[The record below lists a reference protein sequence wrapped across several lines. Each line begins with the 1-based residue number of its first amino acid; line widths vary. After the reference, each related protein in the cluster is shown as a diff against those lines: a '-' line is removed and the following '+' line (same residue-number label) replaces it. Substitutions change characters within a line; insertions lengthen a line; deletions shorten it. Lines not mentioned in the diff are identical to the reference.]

1 MNYSHSYHAG
11 NFADVFKHAI
21 LVSLIEALQRKDN
34 GFCYI
39 DTHAGA
45 GLYDLFSDT
54 AQKTKEYASGIGSL
68 LDHKMT
74 ESCHASMLLAG
85 NQSGCQLKTCWHD
98 KLMTY
103 LTCIKKANPQ
113 PALRYYPGSPYIA
126 QCLMRP
132 QDRMVLSELHPKV
145 YRTLKDRFASD
156 KRVSTH
162 SLDGYQS
169 LKAFLPPKERRGLIL
184 IDPPYEQANEFN
196 QLVSTLP
203 LALKRFAT
211 GAYAIW
217 YPIKDRPPIERF
229 YKDLRKATE
238 LPILIAEL
246 SIYPETSAQHLNGC
260 GMVIINPPWQLDDQI
275 KSYLPQLWSLLSP
288 NSLGQQ
294 RVFILT

>member
-11 NFADVFKHAI
+11 NFADVFKHAV

-45 GLYDLFSDT
+45 GLYDLFSD
-54 AQKTKEYASGIGSL
+54 AAKKTKEYASGINLLLNQKIESL
-68 LDHKMT
+68 
-74 ESCHASMLLAG
+74 
-85 NQSGCQLKTCWHD
+85 Q
-98 KLMTY
+98 TY
-103 LTCIKKANPQ
+103 LACVKKANPK
-113 PALRYYPGSPYIA
+113 PELRYYPGSPSIA
-126 QCLMRP
+126 QCLMRS

-145 YRTLKDRFASD
+145 FQTLKDRFAHD
-156 KRVSTH
+156 KRISTH
-162 SLDGYQS
+162 NLDGYQS

-184 IDPPYEQANEFN
+184 IDPPYEQANEFS

-211 GAYAIW
+211 GVYAIW
-217 YPIKDRPPIERF
+217 YPIKDRPSIERF

-260 GMVIINPPWQLDDQI
+260 GMLIINPPWQLDDQI
-275 KSYLPQLWSLLSP
+275 NAYLPQLWSLLSP
-288 NSLGQQ
+288 HGLGQQ
-294 RVFILT
+294 RIFTLT